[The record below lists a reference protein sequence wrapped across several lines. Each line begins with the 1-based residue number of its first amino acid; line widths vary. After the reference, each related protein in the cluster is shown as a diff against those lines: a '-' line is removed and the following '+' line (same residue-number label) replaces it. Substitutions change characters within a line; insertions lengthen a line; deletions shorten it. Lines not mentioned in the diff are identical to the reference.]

1 MSLSI
6 ADILIYPI
14 ILILSKDWYKARR
27 MKAKSMALSILI
39 VINEWAF
46 IKSEN
51 FFPRLYSTSNSEVFS
66 LS

>member
-14 ILILSKDWYKARR
+14 ILILSKDRYKARR

-39 VINEWAF
+39 VINEKAF
-46 IKSEN
+46 IKKEN
-51 FFPRLYSTSNSEVFS
+51 FFPPSI
-66 LS
+66 